1 MKEREKPGGRK
12 KEKRKIGRKDRREEG
27 TLDWF

>member
-1 MKEREKPGGRK
+1 MVREPGEGKREREGRK
-12 KEKRKIGRKDRREEG
+12 VGRKDRRKEG